1 MSQELVPRLSL
12 YFGAEPSR
20 PAILARL
27 ALGRPGPG
35 DPDLGR
41 GWALLALLTVAG
53 LLTGL
58 LAGLLTRWWVAT
70 WRN

>member
-27 ALGRPGPG
+27 ALGRPGPR
-35 DPDLGR
+35 DPDLALELRGR
-41 GWALLALLTVAG
+41 LYAPDSIPGI
-53 LLTGL
+53 
-58 LAGLLTRWWVAT
+58 R
-70 WRN
+70 